1 MSASPGSIARP
12 VVVKIGTSSLVGD
25 GDVLDAS
32 AIAKLAGEVAAQVR
46 GGRRVVVV
54 SSGAVAAGRAAT
66 RVTPSANPAATR
78 ALSAIGQPRLM
89 RAYEDAFGAF
99 GLLTAQV
106 LISLRDFGLRRQ
118 YLRARETIE
127 TLWTAAAVPIVNEN
141 DALLDGEV
149 RFGDNDRLAALVANL
164 VGAEVLVI
172 LTDTPGL
179 YDADPRRTRDAT
191 LVEEVAAS
199 DAAFDEVAGGPSSPR
214 GTGGMGTKLAAARLA
229 AWSGVRAVIA
239 EAIRKDVVAE
249 AVNGKAGV
257 GTTILTRSER
267 LPARKAWIAF
277 ALPAR
282 AKVLVD
288 DGARRALVERDAS
301 LLSAG
306 VRRVEGR
313 FEEGDAVE
321 ICDLSGAVFAK
332 GLARVGSLNQSA
344 WIGKRSGELGEGLSA
359 EVVHKDDLVV
369 LEASLAHGTST
380 VETP

>member
-1 MSASPGSIARP
+1 MSSATASTARP
-12 VVVKIGTSSLVGD
+12 VVVKIGTSSLVHD
-25 GDVLDAS
+25 GEGLDAS
-32 AIAKLAGEVAAQVR
+32 AVTKLAREVAQQTRA
-46 GGRRVVVV
+46 GRRVAVV

-66 RVTPSANPAATR
+66 SVHAPMGQAETR

-89 RAYEDAFGAF
+89 RAYEDAFGAE

-106 LISLRDFGLRRQ
+106 LISLRDFGVRRQ

-127 TLWTAAAVPIVNEN
+127 TLWAAAAVPIVNEN

-179 YDADPRRTRDAT
+179 YDADPRRVRGAT

-199 DAAFDEVAGGPSSPR
+199 DAAFDEIAGGPGSAR

-239 EAIRKDVVAE
+239 QAVREDVVAA
-249 AVNGKAGV
+249 AVDGEAGV
-257 GTTILTRSER
+257 GTTILARSAR

-288 DGARRALVERDAS
+288 DGARRAVVERDAS
-301 LLSAG
+301 LLPAG
-306 VRRVEGR
+306 VRAVEGR

-332 GLARVGSLNQSA
+332 GLARVGSVDQSA
-344 WIGKRSGELGEGLSA
+344 WIGKRSSDLGEGLSV
-359 EVVHKDDLVV
+359 EVVHRDDLVV
-369 LEASLAHGTST
+369 LEASLARVAPPGEMT
-380 VETP
+380 

>member
-1 MSASPGSIARP
+1 MSTPTSSAARP
-12 VVVKIGTSSLVGD
+12 VVVKIGTSSLVRD
-25 GDVLDAS
+25 GDALDTA
-32 AIAKLAGEVAAQVR
+32 AIVKLAREVAAQVR
-46 GGRRVVVV
+46 AGRRVVVV
-54 SSGAVAAGRAAT
+54 SSGAVAAGKAAT
-66 RVTPSANPAATR
+66 SAVPSMRPAETR

-89 RAYEDAFGAF
+89 RAYEDAFDAE

-106 LISLRDFGLRRQ
+106 LISSRDFGVRRQ

-127 TLWTAAAVPIVNEN
+127 TLWMSSAVPIVNEN

-179 YDADPRRTRDAT
+179 YDSDPHRVRNAT

-199 DAAFDEVAGGPSSPR
+199 DAAFDEVAGGPSSR

-239 EAIRKDVVAE
+239 QAIREGVIAEAID
-249 AVNGKAGV
+249 GSLGV

-267 LPARKAWIAF
+267 LSARKAWIAF

-288 DGARRALVERDAS
+288 DGARRAIVERDAS
-301 LLSAG
+301 LLPAG
-306 VRRVEGR
+306 VRGVEGR

-332 GLARVGSLNQSA
+332 GLARVGSANQSA
-344 WIGKRSGELGEGLSA
+344 WIGKRSRELDEGLSV

-369 LEASLAHGTST
+369 LDVTLAHGA
-380 VETP
+380 PMA